1 MMLLAVVMSC
11 ALLALFPLL
20 IRIAIM
26 VGLLM
31 ACIVYVW
38 LAGATVLAFALWLLR
53 RARAA

>member
-1 MMLLAVVMSC
+1 MLIMGVILLC

-20 IRIAIM
+20 IRIAII

-38 LAGATVLAFALWLLR
+38 LAAATVMAFAVWLLR
-53 RARAA
+53 RMRAR

>member
-1 MMLLAVVMSC
+1 MLIMGVILLC

-20 IRIAIM
+20 IRIAII

>member
-1 MMLLAVVMSC
+1 MMLLAVIMSC

-20 IRIAIM
+20 IRIAII

-38 LAGATVLAFALWLLR
+38 LAAATVMAFAVWLLR
-53 RARAA
+53 RMRAR